1 MTYSNSIIPLVTA
14 PMSVISSTLII
25 IMVMRSREKLLHIY
39 HRLMFGLS
47 VADVIL
53 SSAMSFSSLPAPKET
68 PSIWKGLGSQSTCD
82 AQGFFFMIG
91 ASAAPLYF
99 LSLQLYYLCKI
110 KYDLSLDDMKK
121 IEPFLHG
128 VPILFGLVS
137 AIIPLATE
145 SMNAGT
151 SWCWIQA
158 YPTGCKSDPNMEC
171 TRGTHAAL
179 QRWVFV
185 GGPMILILVLACI
198 VMWMIYDSVRKLDQ
212 LNASHDFRY
221 SAENKSSN
229 KSKLKEN
236 MPPPSSTYSSIRT
249 SVRSVFSS
257 PAPNISG
264 QYRRS
269 RHARQRIFHYFIG
282 YLLTISFPLIN
293 GFIRTAIGKPVN
305 IFEILMNVFYPLQGV
320 FNILVFILPNVKRI
334 QQRHPEMCFP
344 RVLITAITSYIG
356 PNSTASRRSSH
367 QTTLMRLSQNKIDM
381 PEFRLD
387 KSDFRSSREDSANIE
402 LSSRGDENVDIP
414 VSIIDTETPHILNA
428 SDSV

>member
-221 SAENKSSN
+221 SGENISSN
-229 KSKLKEN
+229 RSKLKEN
-236 MPPPSSTYSSIRT
+236 KPSPSSIHSSVLT
-249 SVRSVFSS
+249 SIRSVFGSTAS
-257 PAPNISG
+257 DISG
-264 QYRRS
+264 RYRRS
-269 RHARQRIFHYFIG
+269 RHARQRVSHYFIG
-282 YLLTISFPLIN
+282 YLLTIFFPLIN
-293 GFIRTAIGKPVN
+293 VSIAMAIGKPVN
-305 IFEILMNVFYPLQGV
+305 LLEILMYIFYPLQGV
-320 FNILVFILPNVKRI
+320 FNMLVFILPNVRRI
-334 QQRHPEMCFP
+334 QQRYPEMCLP
-344 RVLITAITSYIG
+344 RVFITAITSYLG
-356 PNSTASRRSSH
+356 PDSMTSRRSSH
-367 QTTLMRLSQNKIDM
+367 QTTIARFSQNEINI
-381 PEFRLD
+381 PESRP
-387 KSDFRSSREDSANIE
+387 SREDNANIE
-402 LSSRGDENVDIP
+402 LSSGGDENLDIP
-414 VSIIDTETPHILNA
+414 VSTIKTEIRI
-428 SDSV
+428 S